1 MNCPLDYSL
10 CNQTVTVYRLA
21 GGEVT
26 RYEMENACF
35 SPKTVKNTDTSGEEM
50 GKPFLLI
57 LPGENISLIPGDR
70 VFQGVGPFVTK
81 EAWPEFLPATVPEL
95 FIAQYVK
102 PCYWM
107 GTLCHT
113 EAGSD

>member
-10 CNQTVTVYRLA
+10 CNQVVTVYRLI
-21 GGEVT
+21 GEEVS
-26 RYEMENACF
+26 RHEIDHAYL
-35 SPKTVKNTDTSGEEM
+35 SPKTVKRTVVSGEEVE
-50 GKPFLLI
+50 KPFLLI
-57 LPGENISLIPGDR
+57 LPGEDVRLLPGDR

-81 EAWPEFLPATVPEL
+81 EAWPAFLPATVPEL

-107 GTLCHT
+107 GRLCHT
-113 EAGSD
+113 EAGSA